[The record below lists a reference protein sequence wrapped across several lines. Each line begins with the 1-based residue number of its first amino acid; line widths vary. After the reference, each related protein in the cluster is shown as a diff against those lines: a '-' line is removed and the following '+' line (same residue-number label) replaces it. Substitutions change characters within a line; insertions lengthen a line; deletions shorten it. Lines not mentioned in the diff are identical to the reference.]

1 MSNCPKTHGGG
12 KHLSLW
18 IANYCLNVPEGV
30 SETLCYLH
38 KWLPACLHQETQDNC
53 QVNTLQFKMINGL
66 KQNKKG
72 AERCNWCIN
81 QRRTDT
87 SIKLKNCPLIP
98 TLMPLYPAQDWDNSK
113 WTVWPIRPKV
123 FMVVSILL
131 EFLMPSEVMR
141 QKPQPWK
148 SNISHYPWLTGSL
161 WLQWGAVPASWS
173 LLCLAGCLHGPLMQR
188 QHRDGGGPCLWRAG
202 LDKWVQTSAHGVH
215 DWNCCLSTQQKRFC
229 HLKCTSCG
237 NIQINWIHTD
247 LFITSLAKMTS

>member
-1 MSNCPKTHGGG
+1 MSNCPKMHGGG

-38 KWLPACLHQETQDNC
+38 KWLPACLHQETQDNR

-66 KQNKKG
+66 KQNKKR
-72 AERCNWCIN
+72 AERYNWCIN

-98 TLMPLYPAQDWDNSK
+98 TLMPLYPAQDWDNSR

-161 WLQWGAVPASWS
+161 WLQWGAAPASWS
-173 LLCLAGCLHGPLMQR
+173 LQ
-188 QHRDGGGPCLWRAG
+188 
-202 LDKWVQTSAHGVH
+202 
-215 DWNCCLSTQQKRFC
+215 
-229 HLKCTSCG
+229 
-237 NIQINWIHTD
+237 
-247 LFITSLAKMTS
+247 SLADVFMDPWCRDSIRMVEDQFLEGWTGQMGPDLCIWCPWLQLLPLYTAKKVLSPKMHFMW